1 MIMFLV
7 KDMPGNGH
15 LNLQVLMG
23 LNFGLLSWKKFGLKF
38 MVHMIELLEDRSLI
52 LLETWQEHLE
62 SIFKIL
68 KMKWAYLQ
76 K

>member
-15 LNLQVLMG
+15 LNLQELMG

-38 MVHMIELLEDRSLI
+38 MVHMIELLEDRSII
-52 LLETWQEHLE
+52 LLETWQEHQD
-62 SIFKIL
+62 SIFEIL
-68 KMKWAYLQ
+68 KKKWAYLQ